1 MAKKKD
7 QKWMVSDGSDTFTVT
22 RKGTGQW
29 GCDCPATDMCKHI
42 KIAKLQRE
50 LLKVQG
56 KLKKSKPKKKA
67 EKIVYHFHHLAAKLK
82 EMLLTMQLQDIPA
95 TSWEYKNTERM
106 IDRRNYLVGSSNR
119 EWYAIVD
126 KFRQILPGLTKKR
139 LREIKN
145 ELGTQRLERDSKNRQ
160 LVYQQDKEKEQ
171 FPERLLNSQVKDVL
185 FKKLKRVLGDDL
197 ILEDTPEVL
206 PGDDVVPEASANRLM
221 KENRM
226 LHYNSM
232 RIYYGITDRK
242 KVVVWFSDPGF

>member
-1 MAKKKD
+1 MSKSKE
-7 QKWMVSDGSDTFTVT
+7 QKWKVSDDGLNNTVT
-22 RKGTGQW
+22 RDTHGVWSCT
-29 GCDCPATDMCKHI
+29 CVNTPSCKHI

-56 KLKKSKPKKKA
+56 KLKKTKPKKKA
-67 EKIVYHFHHLAAKLK
+67 ERIVYHFHHLAAKVK
-82 EMLLTMQLQDIPA
+82 EMLLTMQLQDIP
-95 TSWEYKNTERM
+95 TSSWTYRDVEVM
-106 IDRRNYLVGSSNR
+106 VDQRNSLVGGSVRDWNQV
-119 EWYAIVD
+119 VD

-242 KVVVWFSDPGF
+242 KVVVWFNDSGF

>member
-7 QKWMVSDGSDTFTVT
+7 QKWMVVDGADTFTVT

-29 GCDCPATDMCKHI
+29 GCDCKATDMCKHI

-67 EKIVYHFHHLAAKLK
+67 EKIVYHFHHLAVKLK

-95 TSWEYKNTERM
+95 TSWEYKDVEQLVEKRK
-106 IDRRNYLVGSSNR
+106 YLIGSSNR
-119 EWYAIVD
+119 EWYAVVD

-139 LREIKN
+139 LREIKD
-145 ELGTQRLERDSKNRQ
+145 ELSTQRLERDNKNRQ
-160 LVYQQDKEKEQ
+160 LVYQQEKEKEQ
-171 FPERLLNSQVKDVL
+171 FPERLSSDQVQNVV

-197 ILEDTPEVL
+197 IQKKATNNMMRE
-206 PGDDVVPEASANRLM
+206 NRL
-221 KENRM
+221 
-226 LHYNSM
+226 LHYNST
-232 RIYYGITDRK
+232 RIYYAISDRK
-242 KVVVWFSDPGF
+242 KVVVWFNDSGF